1 MSNCLLFLSND
12 YVKSYGFWS
21 KVLSQAIDNTL
32 PYGYETNH
40 VSALISITSS
50 SSILVSH
57 ANKDISWFV
66 AINDDEC
73 LQVLQNVYTGGFMN
87 YLLG

>member
-40 VSALISITSS
+40 VSALISIMSS
-50 SSILVSH
+50 NSSFT
-57 ANKDISWFV
+57 AKKDISWFV
-66 AINDDEC
+66 ATSDDAC
-73 LQVLQNVYTGGFMN
+73 LQVLQIVIR
-87 YLLG
+87 LVL